1 MEEQESEAEIA
12 LNKLKWYY
20 KYSFKEWNILANN
33 TNSNRSIFMGT
44 LGENDDPDVNALIKR
59 IKIKNNNYVKLLKEV
74 YFLACCKR
82 NRYFVGLIDVF
93 TLKDNLYII
102 FKGEGTD
109 LSYLITYTKFD
120 YNLTIP
126 NSSRYIIFQILCGL
140 KYLHDNNLSHNDIKP
155 SNIIVE
161 ADLKIKICDMG
172 STDINSTKKY
182 GGTNGY
188 SSPNCLLGKKRT
200 KEDDIWSVG
209 VVFLELLKKQ
219 LGIFS
224 LSNDQNKKL
233 NIIDDGPIILQY
245 ILKRF
250 YDIRIGNGNWN
261 ENINYNIIINNIK
274 NDNYDAFEYELNLNL
289 DLFKDINDED
299 KTFIKNLLE
308 INPAKRKTV
317 QDLLKETIFENFW
330 LENSEFDFKLEDYK
344 DYLSEGQINEETFKN
359 HLQSIKE
366 KFLGKEIFIKNK
378 NKNN

>member
-120 YNLTIP
+120 YNLTIS

-161 ADLKIKICDMG
+161 SVLKIKICDMG

>member
-120 YNLTIP
+120 YNLTIS

>member
-59 IKIKNNNYVKLLKEV
+59 IKIKKNNYVKLLKEV

-93 TLKDNLYII
+93 TVKDNLYII

>member
-82 NRYFVGLIDVF
+82 NHYFVGLIDVF

-120 YNLTIP
+120 YNLTIS

-161 ADLKIKICDMG
+161 SVLKIKICDMG

-274 NDNYDAFEYELNLNL
+274 NDNYDAFEYELKLNL

>member
-59 IKIKNNNYVKLLKEV
+59 IKIKKNNYVKLLKEV

-109 LSYLITYTKFD
+109 LSYIISYTKFD